1 MSGIRTLYSNRN
13 GKKRISG
20 ICPRVVPVQYTEVEQ
35 YGDHPRL
42 ENQICVVWALRISV
56 VQRYWKKMDYGD
68 G

>member
-1 MSGIRTLYSNRN
+1 M
-13 GKKRISG
+13 
-20 ICPRVVPVQYTEVEQ
+20 VPVQYTEVEQ